1 MRSGGGGRRTKRP
14 SARNDA
20 LHTGKPTTRARPKA
34 SSGKGEQEGD
44 TTKWCR
50 SPSSSNRMHDGFVG
64 SRERD
69 RISWFSWLSGLSGLS
84 RHPSL
89 ERDASHRQF
98 TGNQPR
104 VFCGR
109 RGRAS
114 GRAPFIRRCHRRIIS
129 PAARCVGL
137 ATKPNIGRQAE
148 TNTWLACVINT
159 PRNDFEKNRSL
170 GRCWRGWVPCAHDL
184 SSTSEFKERPVGRA
198 TGSIVV

>member
-1 MRSGGGGRRTKRP
+1 MAARKDHRRETMRCIPVNRRQGQDQRRAAGKENRKEIRQSG
-14 SARNDA
+14 
-20 LHTGKPTTRARPKA
+20 
-34 SSGKGEQEGD
+34 
-44 TTKWCR
+44 R

-69 RISWFSWLSGLSGLS
+69 RISRFSWLSELSGHS

-137 ATKPNIGRQAE
+137 ATKPNIGRPDE

-159 PRNDFEKNRSL
+159 PRNDFEKIEASAAGGAAGSRARTIYGRRRNLKNDRSVA
-170 GRCWRGWVPCAHDL
+170 RQVR
-184 SSTSEFKERPVGRA
+184 
-198 TGSIVV
+198 

>member
-1 MRSGGGGRRTKRP
+1 
-14 SARNDA
+14 
-20 LHTGKPTTRARPKA
+20 
-34 SSGKGEQEGD
+34 
-44 TTKWCR
+44 
-50 SPSSSNRMHDGFVG
+50 MHDGFVG

-129 PAARCVGL
+129 PAVRCVGL

-159 PRNDFEKNRSL
+159 PRNDFEKIEASAAAGAAGSRARTIYRRRRNLKNDRSVA
-170 GRCWRGWVPCAHDL
+170 RQVR
-184 SSTSEFKERPVGRA
+184 
-198 TGSIVV
+198 